1 VVVRGSGAP
10 PLPTKEKPPGIIRGP
25 YGRREPMI
33 WNIVGILVA
42 LPASMVA
49 AIELYRLLKPGRG
62 RHRKR

>member
-1 VVVRGSGAP
+1 
-10 PLPTKEKPPGIIRGP
+10 
-25 YGRREPMI
+25 MI

-62 RHRKR
+62 RRRKR